1 MVWIFLKGKSGSLNT
16 AIVFWGGE
24 GTEYSISFSFSFSF
38 LLLMM
43 GSGKRAHGLGLCFFY
58 FIAVLVSLVTMGFPS
73 ISFVSGFEPHSR
85 VGFRFFSS
93 ADIFYDSV
101 VWLGYFSAS

>member
-1 MVWIFLKGKSGSLNT
+1 MDIFVGEKRVSKYSDCFLGWGRYR
-16 AIVFWGGE
+16 VF
-24 GTEYSISFSFSFSF
+24 IFFSFFF
-38 LLLMM
+38 FYYDGFREK
-43 GSGKRAHGLGLCFFY
+43 GSWFGVVLFY
-58 FIAVLVSLVTMGFPS
+58 FIAVLVSLVTMVFPS